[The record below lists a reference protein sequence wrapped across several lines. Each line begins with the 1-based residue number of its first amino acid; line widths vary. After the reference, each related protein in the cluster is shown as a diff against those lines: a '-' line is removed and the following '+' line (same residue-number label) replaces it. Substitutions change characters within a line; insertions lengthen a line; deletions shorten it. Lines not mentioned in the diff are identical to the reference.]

1 MEPCATNSNLSR
13 RGAVYSVVIL
23 VGAKNSARAL
33 DRVDLDHG
41 LGRQRQDRAG
51 LPDGRADRLHAAAED
66 PGRLKDRAQ
75 DLRRRAQ
82 GQAGGVTEDAP
93 PRGGGTSAV
102 VTQFES
108 GVADALRSSL
118 PICSFDDGSDSLP
131 P

>member
-51 LPDGRADRLHAAAED
+51 LPDRRADRLHAAAED
-66 PGRLKDRAQ
+66 PGGLEDRAQ
-75 DLRRRAQ
+75 DLRRGPQ
-82 GQAGGVTEDAP
+82 GQACGVGEKMLPCGAIEELAED
-93 PRGGGTSAV
+93 R
-102 VTQFES
+102 
-108 GVADALRSSL
+108 R
-118 PICSFDDGSDSLP
+118 
-131 P
+131 